1 MELHGEWY
9 EWVGLGGLILVAAY
23 FAVWATILGKMDE
36 VEDHD

>member
-9 EWVGLGGLILVAAY
+9 QWAGLGALVLVAAY

-36 VEDHD
+36 VKGDD